1 MRACRSSVGP
11 HLRSMFVWF
20 VVTISTSFDIVGGEC
35 SPTIKLD
42 SEDNHIFDRS
52 RRMSLVQLVVLDSAR
67 AGESVVGFRSLRYR
81 VALVSPG
88 RRKVLVVC

>member
-1 MRACRSSVGP
+1 
-11 HLRSMFVWF
+11 MFVWF
-20 VVTISTSFDIVGGEC
+20 VVTISTSFDIVGGER

-52 RRMSLVQLVVLDSAR
+52 RRMSLVQRVVPDSDR
-67 AGESVVGFRSLRYR
+67 VGESVVGFRSLRYR